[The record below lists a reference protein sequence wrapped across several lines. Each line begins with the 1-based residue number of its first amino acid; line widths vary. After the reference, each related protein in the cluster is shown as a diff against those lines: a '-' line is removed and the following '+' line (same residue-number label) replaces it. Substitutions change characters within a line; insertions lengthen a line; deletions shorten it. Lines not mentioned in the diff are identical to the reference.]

1 MQNCMRA
8 LEGKM
13 DQNDEHRYEED
24 NIPLLYFKIIINH
37 N

>member
-1 MQNCMRA
+1 MRA

-13 DQNDEHRYEED
+13 DQNDEHRYED
-24 NIPLLYFKIIINH
+24 NVPPLYFKTIINH